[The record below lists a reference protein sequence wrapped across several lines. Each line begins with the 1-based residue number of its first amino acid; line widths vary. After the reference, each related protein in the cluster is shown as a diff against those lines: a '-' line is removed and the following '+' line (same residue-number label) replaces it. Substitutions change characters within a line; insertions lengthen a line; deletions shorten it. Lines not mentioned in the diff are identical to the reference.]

1 MEEALEYA
9 REKLGYDFYVEESTL
24 VSLMQA
30 NYVMETQIQ
39 EEEIT
44 KLTIKNAELT
54 MELTSNLFEIDDL
67 KTKLEDK
74 QQELNQVASKLSNSS
89 LMVEKFHKKGI
100 PYGNRSFECLHA
112 RLKFPQPVQPYN
124 HCLKIS

>member
-9 REKLGYDFYVEESTL
+9 REKLGYDSYVEESTL

-54 MELTSNLFEIDDL
+54 MELTQSYL
-67 KTKLEDK
+67 K
-74 QQELNQVASKLSNSS
+74 
-89 LMVEKFHKKGI
+89 LM
-100 PYGNRSFECLHA
+100 
-112 RLKFPQPVQPYN
+112 
-124 HCLKIS
+124 ISRQN